1 MAEISQHW
9 KQQFW
14 EVIWLVQDHTA
25 ILLPNRTNTQVLIS
39 RQSALSP
46 MVVMT
51 FPLPPFALSLLTFC
65 SSGWGQRTSPGPGV
79 PLLKF
84 ILLGITD
91 HWDMSVTLSLVF
103 LPIYVVSLLGNMGMV
118 LLICMDTQVHTT
130 MYFFLGNLSLLD
142 ACYSSAIGPNVKWEK
157 APGKS

>member
-39 RQSALSP
+39 GQSAFSP
-46 MVVMT
+46 MVVIT
-51 FPLPPFALSLLTFC
+51 FPLPPFAFSLLTFC
-65 SSGWGQRTSPGPGV
+65 SSVWGQRTSPGPGV

-91 HWDMSVTLSLVF
+91 HWDMSVTPFLVF

-118 LLICMDTQVHTT
+118 LLICMDHPGPHNHVPLPGQPLSVGCLL
-130 MYFFLGNLSLLD
+130 FLSYWPK
-142 ACYSSAIGPNVKWEK
+142 CQM
-157 APGKS
+157 GKGTR